1 MYEKGLTLWSILF
14 FYYDVAPLGLLR
26 CRPSGACTP
35 SEAGLHTER
44 SRIVHRAEPD
54 CTPSGA
60 GLYTER
66 SRIAHRAEPD
76 CTPSGAD
83 CTPSEAEVSRMS
95 TMLEIQGG
103 VS

>member
-14 FYYDVAPLGLLR
+14 FYYDVAPTGLLR

-35 SEAGLHTER
+35 SEA
-44 SRIVHRAEPD
+44 D
-54 CTPSGA
+54 CTPS
-60 GLYTER
+60 E
-66 SRIAHRAEPD
+66 
-76 CTPSGAD
+76 AD

>member
-14 FYYDVAPLGLLR
+14 FYYDVAPLGL
-26 CRPSGACTP
+26 
-35 SEAGLHTER
+35 
-44 SRIVHRAEPD
+44 
-54 CTPSGA
+54 
-60 GLYTER
+60 
-66 SRIAHRAEPD
+66 AHRAEPD
-76 CTPSGAD
+76 CTPSEAD

>member
-14 FYYDVAPLGLLR
+14 FYYDVAPTGLLR

-44 SRIVHRAEPD
+44 SRIAHRAEPMHTERSRLHTERNRIAHRAKPD
-54 CTPSGA
+54 CTPSG
-60 GLYTER
+60 
-66 SRIAHRAEPD
+66 
-76 CTPSGAD
+76 
-83 CTPSEAEVSRMS
+83 AEVSRMS

>member
-14 FYYDVAPLGLLR
+14 FYYDVAPTGLLR
-26 CRPSGACTP
+26 CRPYGACTP
-35 SEAGLHTER
+35 SE
-44 SRIVHRAEPD
+44 
-54 CTPSGA
+54 
-60 GLYTER
+60 
-66 SRIAHRAEPD
+66 
-76 CTPSGAD
+76 AD

>member
-14 FYYDVAPLGLLR
+14 CYYDVAPTGLLR

-35 SEAGLHTER
+35 SEA
-44 SRIVHRAEPD
+44 D
-54 CTPSGA
+54 CTPS
-60 GLYTER
+60 E
-66 SRIAHRAEPD
+66 
-76 CTPSGAD
+76 AD

>member
-14 FYYDVAPLGLLR
+14 FYYDVAPTGLLR

-35 SEAGLHTER
+35 SEA
-44 SRIVHRAEPD
+44 D
-54 CTPSGA
+54 CTPSG
-60 GLYTER
+60 
-66 SRIAHRAEPD
+66 
-76 CTPSGAD
+76 
-83 CTPSEAEVSRMS
+83 AEVSRMS

>member
-14 FYYDVAPLGLLR
+14 FYYDVAPTGLLR

-35 SEAGLHTER
+35 SEADCTPSE
-44 SRIVHRAEPD
+44 AD
-54 CTPSGA
+54 CTPSG
-60 GLYTER
+60 
-66 SRIAHRAEPD
+66 
-76 CTPSGAD
+76 
-83 CTPSEAEVSRMS
+83 AEVSRMS

>member
-14 FYYDVAPLGLLR
+14 FYYDVAPTGLLR

-35 SEAGLHTER
+35 SE
-44 SRIVHRAEPD
+44 
-54 CTPSGA
+54 
-60 GLYTER
+60 
-66 SRIAHRAEPD
+66 
-76 CTPSGAD
+76 AD

>member
-35 SEAGLHTER
+35 SGA
-44 SRIVHRAEPD
+44 D
-54 CTPSGA
+54 CTPSEA
-60 GLYTER
+60 
-66 SRIAHRAEPD
+66 D
-76 CTPSGAD
+76 CTPSEAD

>member
-14 FYYDVAPLGLLR
+14 FYYDVAPTGLLR

-35 SEAGLHTER
+35 SEAGLYTER

-60 GLYTER
+60 
-66 SRIAHRAEPD
+66 
-76 CTPSGAD
+76 
-83 CTPSEAEVSRMS
+83 EVSRMS

>member
-26 CRPSGACTP
+26 CRPYGACTP
-35 SEAGLHTER
+35 SEA
-44 SRIVHRAEPD
+44 D
-54 CTPSGA
+54 CTPS
-60 GLYTER
+60 E
-66 SRIAHRAEPD
+66 
-76 CTPSGAD
+76 AD

>member
-14 FYYDVAPLGLLR
+14 FYYDVAPTGLLR

-35 SEAGLHTER
+35 SG
-44 SRIVHRAEPD
+44 
-54 CTPSGA
+54 
-60 GLYTER
+60 
-66 SRIAHRAEPD
+66 
-76 CTPSGAD
+76 
-83 CTPSEAEVSRMS
+83 AEVSRMS